1 MLKQKQVQLLKQLA
15 FIGNKYKCCLITQWL
30 LGNTNSNQT
39 GDISK
44 DQNLSWKTIL
54 QSTKYWSVSL

>member
-15 FIGNKYKCCLITQWL
+15 FIGKKYKSCLITQWL
-30 LGNTNSNQT
+30 SGNTNSNQT

-44 DQNLSWKTIL
+44 DQNLSWKTTL
-54 QSTKYWSVSL
+54 QSTKYWNVSL